1 MSLEEEVSKIFKDY
15 AVQKVQ
21 LIKYIKMVYKVEEE
35 GGGQFDLPFDLPL
48 RLWLMARMRIDTIK
62 SYLSN

>member
-21 LIKYIKMVYKVEEE
+21 LIKYTKMIYTVEEE
-35 GGGQFDLPFDLPL
+35 GGGSSICHLICLFIFG
-48 RLWLMARMRIDTIK
+48 
-62 SYLSN
+62 